1 MTIVDAHVHF
11 WRLARGDYAW
21 LTPDLG
27 VLYRDYLPEDLAA
40 TLEAQGVTALVA
52 VQAAQS
58 EAETRYLLQLARTEP
73 RIVGVV
79 GWVDFE
85 AADVAARIAALCAD
99 GAGLLKGLRPMVQD
113 LADPQWLARPQLDAA
128 FDALLQHDLAF
139 DALVRPL
146 HLPALLARLQRHPH
160 LRVVLDHAVKPAIG
174 GADFRAWADGVAH
187 LAQHPNVVCKLS
199 GLLTELPA
207 DAALDAPLLA
217 PYVAHLFACFGAQR
231 LLWGSDWPVLTQRA
245 DYAAWMALAQA
256 WVAQHAVDDAE
267 AVFAGTARRVYRLS
281 DPIASSPTW
290 SPAP

>member
-1 MTIVDAHVHF
+1 MTIIDAHVHF

-40 TLEAQGVTALVA
+40 TLDTHGVTALVA

-79 GWVDFE
+79 GWVDFDT
-85 AADVAARIAALCAD
+85 ADVAARIAALCAD

-113 LADPQWLARPQLDAA
+113 LADPQWLAQPQLDAA

-160 LRVVLDHAVKPAIG
+160 LRVVLDHAAKPAIG
-174 GADFRAWADGVAH
+174 GADFRAWADGVVQ

-207 DAALDAPLLA
+207 DAALDTPLLA

-256 WVAQHAVDDAE
+256 WVAQHAAGAAE